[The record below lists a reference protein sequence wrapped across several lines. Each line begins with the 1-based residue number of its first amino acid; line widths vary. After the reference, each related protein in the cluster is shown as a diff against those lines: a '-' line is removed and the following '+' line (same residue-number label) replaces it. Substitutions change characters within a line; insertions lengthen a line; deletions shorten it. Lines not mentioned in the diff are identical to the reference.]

1 MLAEKNEYIE
11 EAAVTMYDVSAEENI
26 RLQCEARLRYEE
38 DRATL
43 FASGKRQGM
52 QQGMEA
58 LVKDNLEEGISK
70 ERILQKLQQYFALT
84 MEQAEEYY
92 ESTTSR

>member
-11 EAAVTMYDVSAEENI
+11 EAAVTMHDVSAEENI

-43 FASGKRQGM
+43 FATDAGAGRRSLRKHPCCHP
-52 QQGMEA
+52 
-58 LVKDNLEEGISK
+58 
-70 ERILQKLQQYFALT
+70 
-84 MEQAEEYY
+84 
-92 ESTTSR
+92 

>member
-38 DRATL
+38 DRATCL
-43 FASGKRQGM
+43 RVES
-52 QQGMEA
+52 
-58 LVKDNLEEGISK
+58 VKECNK
-70 ERILQKLQQYFALT
+70 EWKPWLRTI
-84 MEQAEEYY
+84 
-92 ESTTSR
+92 